1 MAIKVNPVNFV
12 VAQNSGLVLHA
23 AKSTQLIAKGIQG
36 LGLMLGFTMDT
47 ITVVEMGRR
56 IALVIP
62 SGGSYEPTVV
72 NSNFVPG
79 DPSQTELQQAAL
91 NSTLIND
98 ARQYIKMG
106 CSFSAPDLIS
116 DPASGFYVGSYTD
129 PSVDSPSGLYT
140 NSISLMAAGPFCLF
154 VAHKTGTDLSYVAA
168 TRTLSSAS
176 SDFVDLGFEAGDTAI
191 LDYMTVSTDPKFLQI
206 ESVTASTIVFT
217 DAVGDIADL
226 TDFSGIATTALHAAT
241 PTPVSGFASGC
252 D

>member
-23 AKSTQLIAKGIQG
+23 AKTTELIARGIQG
-36 LGLMLGFTMDT
+36 LGLLLGFTMDT

-56 IALVIP
+56 IALTIP
-62 SGGSYEPTVV
+62 SGGTYEPTTV

-79 DPSQTELQQAAL
+79 DPSQAELMLASL

-106 CSFSAPDLIS
+106 CSFTAPDLIS
-116 DPASGFYVGSYTD
+116 DPASGFHVGSYTD

-140 NSISLMAAGPFCLF
+140 NSVSIMPAGPFCLF
-154 VAHKTGTDLSYVAA
+154 IAHKTGTDLSYVTA
-168 TRTLSSAS
+168 TRTLTSAAA
-176 SDFVDLGFEAGDTAI
+176 DFVTLGFEAGDTAI
-191 LDYMTVSTDPKFLQI
+191 LDHLDATTDPRFVQL
-206 ESVTASTIVFT
+206 ESVSASTIVFAE
-217 DAVGDIADL
+217 DIGDEALIP
-226 TDFSGIATTALHAAT
+226 DFSGIATTALHSAT
-241 PTPVSGFASGC
+241 PTPVSGFAATC